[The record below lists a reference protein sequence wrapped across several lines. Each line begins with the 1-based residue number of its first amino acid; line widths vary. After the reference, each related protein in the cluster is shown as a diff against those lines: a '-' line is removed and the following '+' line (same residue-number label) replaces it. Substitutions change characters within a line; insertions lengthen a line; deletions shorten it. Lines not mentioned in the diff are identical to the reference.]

1 MTRCLESMDHLIDLA
16 EEFEE
21 GSPCLERLQR
31 QVLTALLDPSL
42 IVREVHQEY
51 VADVRICFD
60 CCEGKQVLSDVHT
73 KKAKGKAYLEVS
85 RVRSAFIGDNQVF
98 LRLEDTR
105 GLRYLAYLCDLPKP
119 YIGTALP
126 EYSKS
131 FCTEY

>member
-1 MTRCLESMDHLIDLA
+1 MDHLIDLP
-16 EEFEE
+16 EEFGE
-21 GSPCLERLQR
+21 GSPGLEGLKR

-51 VADVRICFD
+51 VADARICFD
-60 CCEGKQVLSDVHT
+60 CCEGKQVVADVRT

-85 RVRSAFIGDNQVF
+85 RVKSVFVGDNQVF
-98 LRLEDTR
+98 LRFEDIH
-105 GLRYLAYLCDLPKP
+105 GLQHLAYLCDLPKP